1 LKIIS
6 PFHDYYDSAM
16 VYFDD
21 TILLKRKT
29 ERRFLGEVKVA
40 LPYHMDSIAI
50 SYGRGISS
58 NHRIAAIDYLYF
70 CGKVYPLFVLF
81 NARRHWERVQGKYTH
96 IEQRSDQVY
105 FNSIDDLLKA
115 CEQEGLKINRSF
127 GQPKNHIEK
136 IKERLKRMENQEI
149 SADVFR
155 SVGAPYFILEGNV
168 VVVYPE
174 LKAITKS
181 FKMDAAT
188 VYQEIEMYMG
198 GVLGQEEKPVEP
210 VSDIDKR
217 NSKGF
222 DEYSFKKRKE
232 E

>member
-16 VYFDD
+16 IYFDD
-21 TILLKRKT
+21 SILLKRKT
-29 ERRFLGEVKVA
+29 ERVYLGDINVS
-40 LPYHMDSIAI
+40 LPNRIDKIAT
-50 SYGRGISS
+50 SYVGNTNPLSRV
-58 NHRIAAIDYLYF
+58 AAIDYLYF
-70 CGKVYPLFVLF
+70 CGKVYPLFSIF
-81 NARRHWERVQGKYTH
+81 HSKSHWQKVNRKLTQ
-96 IEQRSDQVY
+96 IDNRSDQVY
-105 FNSIDDLLKA
+105 FNSFDDLLKT
-115 CEQEGLKINRSF
+115 CDQEGLKINRSF

-136 IKERLKRMENQEI
+136 IKERLERMEAQEI

-155 SVGAPYFILEGNV
+155 DVGAPYFILEGNV
-168 VVVYPE
+168 VIVYPE

-222 DEYSFKKRKE
+222 DDYSFKKRKAE
-232 E
+232 

>member
-1 LKIIS
+1 MKIIS

-29 ERRFLGEVKVA
+29 ERHFLGEIKVA

-81 NARRHWERVQGKYTH
+81 NAERHWEKVNGKHVQ
-96 IEQRSDQVY
+96 IENRSDQVY
-105 FNSIDDLLKA
+105 FNSFDDLLKA
-115 CEQEGLKINRSF
+115 CDQEGLKINRSF

-136 IKERLKRMENQEI
+136 IKERLERMEAQEI
-149 SADVFR
+149 SADIFR
-155 SVGAPYFILEGNV
+155 NVGAPYFILEGNV
-168 VVVYPE
+168 IVVYPE

-198 GVLGQEEKPVEP
+198 GVLGQAEKEIIE
-210 VSDIDKR
+210 VSDVDKR

-222 DEYSFKKRKE
+222 DNQSFKKRKAE
-232 E
+232 